1 MSSAKS
7 CRTVVFV
14 VSKGYDK
21 TTCTGRFSHQNDAD
35 NCNGTGLCKTK
46 LVEFYDYQ
54 ITLPSDMPEC
64 IRELI
69 INMASLG
76 FKPLKYHCCKDWW
89 KTPGV
94 YFWTA
99 DIAPVDD
106 SAGGAKR
113 ARPF

>member
-1 MSSAKS
+1 
-7 CRTVVFV
+7 
-14 VSKGYDK
+14 
-21 TTCTGRFSHQNDAD
+21 
-35 NCNGTGLCKTK
+35 
-46 LVEFYDYQ
+46 
-54 ITLPSDMPEC
+54 MPEC

-69 INMASLG
+69 MNMASLG